1 MREDIKIEI
10 NGKMYV
16 GWEKISKKVKISA
29 SLLRARVNKLG
40 WNLEKAV
47 NTSVSKLGK
56 TGKEIFFKGKHYQTQ
71 EDFVSEIEKES
82 PFTEMI
88 QIFPSSHKN
97 QTGEQQGPS
106 CDSLAKKAYKG

>member
-29 SLLRARVNKLG
+29 SLLSARVNKLG
-40 WNLEKAV
+40 WNFEKAV

-71 EDFVSEIEKES
+71 EDFFSEIEKES
-82 PFTEMI
+82 PSCYKNNYY
-88 QIFPSSHKN
+88 IFFLKTVSDN
-97 QTGEQQGPS
+97 VR
-106 CDSLAKKAYKG
+106 